1 MPLAIWPDLKPV
13 ANVFGGQEEKFL
25 QRARVPVDAAHG
37 ATLAAFGWVLEWVVL
52 ARLPC
57 LQALSNRF
65 SFLLSGHGGNI
76 CWLFIVVCTRASPFR
91 FSFLS
96 AGHWGN
102 ICWLFIAFSSAAHP
116 VRHVSL
122 PEPALWVSVD
132 SRTKNLSPFSN
143 TNTL

>member
-65 SFLLSGHGGNI
+65 SFLLSGHG
-76 CWLFIVVCTRASPFR
+76 V
-91 FSFLS
+91 
-96 AGHWGN
+96 N
-102 ICWLFIAFSSAAHP
+102 ICWLFIAPFCIFAPRRPLRPWASAGRVH
-116 VRHVSL
+116 RL
-122 PEPALWVSVD
+122 
-132 SRTKNLSPFSN
+132 RQRRC
-143 TNTL
+143 

>member
-76 CWLFIVVCTRASPFR
+76 CWLFYTVTVGSGTSIQVCGHQRKAIYRHLDGMT
-91 FSFLS
+91 
-96 AGHWGN
+96 AG
-102 ICWLFIAFSSAAHP
+102 AADAMSKARDP
-116 VRHVSL
+116 WADQLVL
-122 PEPALWVSVD
+122 
-132 SRTKNLSPFSN
+132 NM
-143 TNTL
+143 